1 MKRLNSDLT
10 ALRIRMVDRDIA
22 GRGINDP
29 LVLEAMRGV
38 PREYFVPEH
47 FQDSAYEDA
56 PLPIPGGQTISQPYI
71 VASMIQALGLQGGE
85 RVLDVGTGSG
95 YAAAV
100 LSRISDHVFS
110 IERHGSLAETA
121 AQRFLEL
128 GYDNITVRHGDGRLG
143 WPEHAPYDAIV
154 VAAATREIPEPLL
167 EQLGIGGRMVIPVG
181 SASRQDLLRIERSA
195 RDQFDRRKL
204 ESVRFVPL
212 V

>member
-1 MKRLNSDLT
+1 
-10 ALRIRMVDRDIA
+10 MVDRDIA

-29 LVLEAMRGV
+29 LVLEAMREV

-47 FQDSAYEDA
+47 FQDRAYEDA

-71 VASMIQALGLQGGE
+71 VAAMIRALGLQGGE

-167 EQLGIGGRMVIPVG
+167 EQLAIGGRMVIPVG
-181 SASRQDLLRIERSA
+181 SASRQELLRIERSA
-195 RDQFDRRKL
+195 HNQFDRRKL

>member
-10 ALRIRMVDRDIA
+10 ALRDRMVDRDIA

-29 LVLEAMRGV
+29 LVLEAMREV
-38 PREYFVPEH
+38 PREYFVPLQ
-47 FQDSAYEDA
+47 FQDRAYEDA

-71 VASMIQALGLQGGE
+71 VAAMIQAVGLQGGE

-100 LSRISDHVFS
+100 LSRISNHVFS
-110 IERHGSLAETA
+110 IERHVSLAETA
-121 AQRFLEL
+121 SQRFLEL

-143 WPEHAPYDAIV
+143 WPEHAPYAAIV
-154 VAAATREIPEPLL
+154 VAAATREIPKPLL
-167 EQLGIGGRMVIPVG
+167 QQLGIGARMVIPVG
-181 SASRQDLLRIERSA
+181 SASRQDLLCIERRA